1 MKIFFLTSLLFI
13 TDQFSKL
20 LVRGFSLP
28 WFDITHNGLEI
39 GESKPLINDFF
50 HITLVENP
58 GIAFGIVPGDF
69 LKDVILVLTIILCF
83 GFLGFLIFAKN
94 ADRKVRLAIA
104 LILAGAVGN
113 LFDRIFYGYFYKYG
127 TLFNGNVVDF
137 LDLKIFNFSQI
148 SSFAGSYVFN
158 FADIS
163 ITAGIMMLIYLIL
176 KLKKEDNEKVLT
188 QRIAEE
194 RKDTF

>member
-1 MKIFFLTSLLFI
+1 MKLFFLTLLLFI
-13 TDQFSKL
+13 TDQLSKL

-28 WFDITHNGLEI
+28 ILDFSHKGFEL
-39 GESKPLINDFF
+39 GESKPLINNFL

-69 LKDVILVLTIILCF
+69 LKDIILIVTVILCI
-83 GFLGFLIFAKN
+83 GFLGFLIFAKS
-94 ADRKVRLAIA
+94 ADKKVRLAIA

-127 TLFNGNVVDF
+127 TLFNGHVVDF
-137 LDLKIFNFSQI
+137 LDLKIFNLSQ
-148 SSFAGSYVFN
+148 FTNFTGSYVFN

-163 ITAGIMMLIYLIL
+163 ITAGITMLIFLIL
-176 KLKKEDNEKVLT
+176 KLKKENTEKFVT
-188 QRIAEE
+188 RRITEE

>member
-1 MKIFFLTSLLFI
+1 M
-13 TDQFSKL
+13 

-137 LDLKIFNFSQI
+137 LDLKIFNLSQI